1 MELHTIVAKLTGP
14 IYPVGE
20 SNTDT
25 ERYENLEKYLEL
37 YSDMTTILC
46 SIFSDIKKHKEGSI
60 VKCFTKINNELNNT
74 REILNK
80 QLNNE
85 D

>member
-20 SNTDT
+20 SNTDA

-46 SIFSDIKKHKEGSI
+46 SIFSSLVNPLH
-60 VKCFTKINNELNNT
+60 N
-74 REILNK
+74 ILNFHYV
-80 QLNNE
+80 
-85 D
+85 